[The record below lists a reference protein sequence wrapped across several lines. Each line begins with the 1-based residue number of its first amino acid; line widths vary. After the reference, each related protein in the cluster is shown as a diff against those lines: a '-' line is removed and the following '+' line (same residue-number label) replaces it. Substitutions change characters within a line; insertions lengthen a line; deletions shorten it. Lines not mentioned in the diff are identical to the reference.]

1 MFKITKNRRI
11 EWPVTIQVPQPGGK
25 TIERVAD
32 VEFEDLPQSEQD
44 RIYQDGGDDVTLMKR
59 VVKGWGAGQFK
70 DEADN
75 DIGFSDESLALLLD
89 IAYVRNG
96 FIKAYLELHGG
107 RAAARKN

>member
-1 MFKITKNRRI
+1 MFKITQARRI

-44 RIYQDGGDDVTLMKR
+44 RIFRDGGDDLALMKR
-59 VVKGWGAGQFK
+59 VVKGWGTGQFK

-75 DIGFSDESLALLLD
+75 DITFSESSLDLLLD
-89 IAYVRNG
+89 IAYVRAG
-96 FIKAYLELHGG
+96 FIKAYLELHSG
-107 RAAARKN
+107 RTAARKN